1 MIKIS
6 GCLFWL
12 QSTLFKSCFSDVA
25 DFLRT
30 EGGDAGSPRFAT
42 FIPPCSHAWLRGRTD
57 VLVPPAA
64 RAGLGPALSSRISE
78 CLPPCSQTP
87 GAASQTQVPLTA
99 TSQASEVSCLPHNT
113 GIISNYYHLEPCL
126 HLSEEN
132 ANSECNYSL
141 N

>member
-30 EGGDAGSPRFAT
+30 EGGDAGSPRFA
-42 FIPPCSHAWLRGRTD
+42 ISVPLCSLRTD
-57 VLVPPAA
+57 VLVPSSQG
-64 RAGLGPALSSRISE
+64 RAETAESEHHSHLQRLKLHTDKSQGLHPDTVS
-78 CLPPCSQTP
+78 
-87 GAASQTQVPLTA
+87 LT
-99 TSQASEVSCLPHNT
+99 TRSQAFEVSCLPHNT
-113 GIISNYYHLEPCL
+113 GIRSNYYHLEPCL
-126 HLSEEN
+126 HLEQN
-132 ANSECNYSL
+132 ANSGCNYSL